1 MDWIQFTE
9 VSLPEIPCKFV
20 ELRAVL
26 QEADNPEV
34 TYTVWAGSMPLIH
47 LVLTIMKCLQKR
59 ERVDEV

>member
-1 MDWIQFTE
+1 M
-9 VSLPEIPCKFV
+9 LPE
-20 ELRAVL
+20 E
-26 QEADNPEV
+26 DNPEV